1 MARSDVIHH
10 IQAETEEE
18 CVKKIQEIHS
28 LNYQIV
34 GKREIKIK
42 KGLFNLF
49 QIDGIELSYMLT
61 RPGFSGFMGGLQK
74 HQSSASNPTQPLNF
88 EQERNKILEQ
98 NII

>member
-34 GKREIKIK
+34 EYISNEIQPDCDIWQMIETTFFSMEKNRK
-42 KGLFNLF
+42 K
-49 QIDGIELSYMLT
+49 
-61 RPGFSGFMGGLQK
+61 
-74 HQSSASNPTQPLNF
+74 NF
-88 EQERNKILEQ
+88 PPEP
-98 NII
+98 